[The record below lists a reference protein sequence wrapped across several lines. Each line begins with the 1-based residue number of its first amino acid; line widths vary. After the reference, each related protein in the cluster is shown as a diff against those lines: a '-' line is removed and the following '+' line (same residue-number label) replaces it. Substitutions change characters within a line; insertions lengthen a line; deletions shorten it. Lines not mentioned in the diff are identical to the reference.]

1 LYLIYLNLVFQSV
14 FKRQVLNDIYGQKSA
29 KSESNI
35 EKFLIDCSK
44 HIDPSNFLF
53 VENGSKSLKKN
64 CNVVI
69 CISNPV
75 INCNTY

>member
-1 LYLIYLNLVFQSV
+1 LNLVFQSV

-53 VENGSKSLKKN
+53 VENGSKS
-64 CNVVI
+64 
-69 CISNPV
+69 
-75 INCNTY
+75 